1 MTYAELGEVLRAERE
16 KRRLSIDDAANELK
30 INVRQ
35 LQALEEGN
43 VGLLPHQAYAKGFI
57 RSYASWLGISH
68 EEIQRAL
75 ASLGVPEKAPQ
86 KIVSNEKDGAPSKTR
101 NSYFIPVLI
110 LLLALGLYVGWE
122 NGALDYL
129 EKLNISN
136 FGNTPALQSAEEFIS
151 SKAETNNKLR
161 SEKQVL
167 SKNTETNTNR
177 EDSEKL
183 NASQNQPVERKEQ
196 TTAVIQQDFSS
207 QDVSSNEKVKIE
219 KTRDEDIS
227 GKPSETT
234 TVPGQNKLVITATE
248 ECWIHSNAD
257 KTDTRQ
263 FSLRKG
269 DTFALTFAKSL
280 ELKLGNAGGVRL
292 RYNGKD
298 LPPPGTSGQ
307 VKVLTFPPS
316 AS

>member
-1 MTYAELGEVLRAERE
+1 MTYAELGEALRAERE
-16 KRRLSIDDAANELK
+16 KRHLSIDDAANELK

-68 EEIQRAL
+68 DEIQRAL
-75 ASLGVPEKAPQ
+75 ASLGDPEKAPQ
-86 KIVSNEKDGAPSKTR
+86 NMVSDEKGEISTPKKK
-101 NSYFIPVLI
+101 SYFIPVFI
-110 LLLALGLYVGWE
+110 LLLALGFYIGWE

-151 SKAETNNKLR
+151 SKAETKNKLR
-161 SEKQVL
+161 SEKLVV
-167 SKNTETNTNR
+167 SKKAETNTH
-177 EDSEKL
+177 EDTEKV
-183 NASQNQPVERKEQ
+183 NTSQNLPVERKEQ
-196 TTAVIQQDFSS
+196 TITEIQQETSP
-207 QDVSSNEKVKIE
+207 NKIVTNQE
-219 KTRDEDIS
+219 TRDEDTS
-227 GKPSETT
+227 GTPSDTS
-234 TVPGQNKLVITATE
+234 TVSGQNKLVITATE

>member
-1 MTYAELGEVLRAERE
+1 MTYAELGEALRTERE
-16 KRRLSIDDAANELK
+16 KRHLSIDDAANELK

-43 VGLLPHQAYAKGFI
+43 VDLLPHPAYIKGFI

-68 EEIQRAL
+68 DEIQRAL
-75 ASLGVPEKAPQ
+75 ASLGISEKSQP
-86 KIVSNEKDGAPSKTR
+86 KIVQNEDGKVSSSKKK
-101 NSYFIPVLI
+101 SFASPIFI
-110 LLLALGLYVGWE
+110 LLLALALYIGWQ
-122 NGALDYL
+122 NGVLDYFQ
-129 EKLNISN
+129 KFNISN
-136 FGNTPALQSAEEFIS
+136 FSHSPTLQSAEEFIS
-151 SKAETNNKLR
+151 SKTETNNKLKTENQIVPKEN
-161 SEKQVL
+161 EK
-167 SKNTETNTNR
+167 KANM
-177 EDSEKL
+177 EDNEKPIIL
-183 NASQNQPVERKEQ
+183 QEKPVEIKEH
-196 TTAVIQQDFSS
+196 TNPEPLPTN
-207 QDVSSNEKVKIE
+207 SSNKKISE
-219 KTRDEDIS
+219 NEVSEDES
-227 GKPSETT
+227 SRNLSASS

-298 LPPPGTSGQ
+298 LSTPGTSGQ
-307 VKVLTFPPS
+307 VKVLNFPPETES
-316 AS
+316 

>member
-16 KRRLSIDDAANELK
+16 KRHLSIDDAANELK

-43 VGLLPHQAYAKGFI
+43 IDLLPHQAYAKGFI
-57 RSYASWLGISH
+57 RSYASWLGISP

-75 ASLGVPEKAPQ
+75 ASPGVPEKAPQ
-86 KIVSNEKDGAPSKTR
+86 KIVSNEKDKVPGKTR
-101 NSYFIPVLI
+101 KSFFIPVFI

-129 EKLNISN
+129 EKLNFSN

-151 SKAETNNKLR
+151 SKAETNNKPG

-167 SKNTETNTNR
+167 SKNTETNTNS
-177 EDSEKL
+177 EDSAKL
-183 NASQNQPVERKEQ
+183 NTPQNQPVERKEQ
-196 TTAVIQQDFSS
+196 TTTEIQQDA
-207 QDVSSNEKVKIE
+207 SSNEKIKIE
-219 KTRDEDIS
+219 EARDEDTS
-227 GKPSETT
+227 GNPPETT